1 MIDLEHGNM
10 ETTNT
15 AHSGAVAPGRS
26 ELRLEGVS
34 KSYGGVKALQGLS
47 TTFRAGLTGIVGDNG
62 AGKSTLLKILS
73 GVTTPDIGEIVLNE
87 REVHLTSPIV
97 ARNEGIE
104 SLYQDL
110 ALADTLD
117 ITANIFMGRE
127 LTRSFGG
134 VKVLRHKAMARA
146 ARETLEQV
154 HIRIPDVAATVRSL
168 SGGQRQAVALARA
181 VRFNAPVV
189 LLDEPTAALGP
200 RETAAVL
207 EIIKKLVDTGR
218 LVIVVTHDIPAI
230 VGMADHII
238 VMRAGKI
245 VREVD
250 PHMTTQEELLAYMV
264 GTRT

>member
-1 MIDLEHGNM
+1 MN
-10 ETTNT
+10 TQST
-15 AHSGAVAPGRS
+15 AHSGTVAPGRS

-34 KSYGGVKALQGLS
+34 KSFGGVKALQGLS

-73 GVTTPDIGEIVLNE
+73 GVITPDVGEILLDG
-87 REVHLTSPIV
+87 RPLHLPSPIA
-97 ARNEGIE
+97 ARREGIE

-127 LTRSFGG
+127 ITRNVAGI
-134 VKVLRHKAMARA
+134 KVLRHKAMAKA

-154 HIRIPDVAATVRSL
+154 HIRIPDVSATVRSL

-207 EIIKKLVDTGR
+207 EIINRLVETGR

-230 VGMADHII
+230 VGMAEHII
-238 VMRAGKI
+238 VMRAGRI
-245 VREVD
+245 VRELNPAD
-250 PHMTTQEELLAYMV
+250 TTQEELLAYMV
-264 GTRT
+264 GTKA